1 MSTPM
6 RSPRILLA
14 LISLLGLTILAT
26 PPATAARVPGC
37 VAEHLAIAR
46 GPVQGAT
53 GHRYDEFRITNTG
66 TSACRLFGYPTFRF
80 VRDGQPIGW
89 RSEQAGVP
97 AHVVRLAPGAHTR
110 ITVGTVN
117 PMIPMS
123 PPCRVARADAVRI
136 RLAYRPHVYTVPI
149 RIRVCTAK
157 RYRPVSYP
165 VGF

>member
-1 MSTPM
+1 MRIRM
-6 RSPRILLA
+6 RSPRIVLG
-14 LISLLGLTILAT
+14 LICLLGLTILAA
-26 PPATAARVPGC
+26 PAAEADRVPGC
-37 VAEHLAIAR
+37 VAAHLAIAR
-46 GPVQGAT
+46 GPVQAAT

-66 TSACRLFGYPTFRF
+66 PSACRLFGYPTFRF
-80 VRDGQPIGW
+80 TRHGQPLGSS
-89 RSEQAGVP
+89 SERAGVP
-97 AHVVRLAPGAHTR
+97 ARVVRLAPGAHTR

-149 RIRVCTAK
+149 GRRVCTPK
-157 RYRPVSYP
+157 RYRPVAYP